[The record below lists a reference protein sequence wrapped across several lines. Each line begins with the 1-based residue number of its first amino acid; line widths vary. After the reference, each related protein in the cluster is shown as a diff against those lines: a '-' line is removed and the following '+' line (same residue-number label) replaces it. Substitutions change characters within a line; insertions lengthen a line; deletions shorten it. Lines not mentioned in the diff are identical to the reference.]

1 MVTSGMMSDT
11 LVSAKDKRHIFPSD
25 RRCEPRVP
33 ATGTGRLTV
42 MGPRRL
48 ENLDADVLDVSRR
61 GMQLE
66 VGALLESG
74 SVIDLRLRTISVSCE
89 VAHSRP
95 IGLGRYR
102 VGVITGY
109 VTALRQEQSVDDLA
123 LVRFVRAQTRLTP
136 ATP

>member
-11 LVSAKDKRHIFPSD
+11 LASAKDKRHIFPSD

-66 VGALLESG
+66 VGASLESG
-74 SVIDLRLRTISVSCE
+74 SVIELRRRTISVSRE
-89 VAHSRP
+89 VAHFRP
-95 IGLGRYR
+95 IGLGRR
-102 VGVITGY
+102 SVGVIKGH
-109 VTALRQEQSVDDLA
+109 VPVVRDVPIVHDVEG
-123 LVRFVRAQTRLTP
+123 VRFVRAQTRLTP